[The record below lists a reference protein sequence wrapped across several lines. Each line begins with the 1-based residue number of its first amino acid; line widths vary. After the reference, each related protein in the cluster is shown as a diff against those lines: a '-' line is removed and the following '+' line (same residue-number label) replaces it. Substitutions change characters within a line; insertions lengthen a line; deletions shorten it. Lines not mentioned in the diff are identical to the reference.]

1 MKSRV
6 VSVVVFLAVVILL
19 APRVSAREPK
29 KPVSKNPQAQA
40 LIDQS
45 WAAQDQQMTIKEIDQ
60 SIKFLEQAVA
70 LDPQN
75 EQLLVELADEYY
87 QRGDQLPRG
96 SDANFA
102 ARNKWFS
109 KGYATAQKAMKI
121 KESAGAHYWMAANLA
136 AQNENAGIVTQAKM
150 FPELKRHMDWI
161 EAHDKNYKYGA
172 GARFWSRVISRV
184 PGVVVKMVG
193 EDPNRI
199 YGQLQ
204 QAIKSA
210 PLFID
215 NYIYQAEFLH
225 TEGKDKE
232 ALDTLDKALKM
243 NPEAMP
249 EERAYNR
256 YAQKKAKAYW
266 KEWSGKEYP
275 NR

>member
-1 MKSRV
+1 MRGMRLFV
-6 VSVVVFLAVVILL
+6 AIVAVALVLAGS
-19 APRVSAREPK
+19 AAAREPK
-29 KPVSKNPQAQA
+29 KPASKNPQAQA
-40 LIDQS
+40 LIDQA
-45 WAAQDQQMTIKEIDQ
+45 WAAQDQNMTLKEIDQ
-60 SIKFLEQAVA
+60 SIKLLEQAVA

-75 EQLLVELADEYY
+75 DLLLVELADEYY
-87 QRGDQLPRG
+87 QRGDQMPRG
-96 SDANFA
+96 SDTNFA
-102 ARNKWFS
+102 ARNKWFAKS
-109 KGYATAQKAMKI
+109 YATAQKALKI
-121 KESAGAHYWMAANLA
+121 RPSAGAHYWMAGSLA
-136 AQNENAGIVTQAKM
+136 AQNENASVLSQARIY
-150 FPELKRHMDWI
+150 PELKSHMDWI
-161 EAHDKNYKYGA
+161 SAHEKTYKYGA
-172 GARFWSRVISRV
+172 SARFWSRVISRI

-199 YGQLQ
+199 YGELQ
-204 QAIKSA
+204 MAIKA
-210 PLFID
+210 EPRFLD

-225 TEGKDKE
+225 NQGKDKE